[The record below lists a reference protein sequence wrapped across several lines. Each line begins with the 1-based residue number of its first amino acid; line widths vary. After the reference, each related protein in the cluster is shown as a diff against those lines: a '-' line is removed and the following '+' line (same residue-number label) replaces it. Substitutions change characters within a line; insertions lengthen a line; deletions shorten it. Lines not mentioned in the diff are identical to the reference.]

1 LSNIFI
7 QNKSKQKK
15 KNKNSI
21 LTCGIYTFNTKFFL
35 FKMDA
40 ELFFVATVVL
50 NYAFLMWY
58 NYDLIET
65 FFTIATECEGSKVP
79 DFPYGSP
86 ERENLKMA
94 DYLK

>member
-1 LSNIFI
+1 
-7 QNKSKQKK
+7 
-15 KNKNSI
+15 
-21 LTCGIYTFNTKFFL
+21 
-35 FKMDA
+35 MDA
-40 ELFFVATVVL
+40 ELFFVGTIVL
-50 NYAFLMWY
+50 NYTFLIWY

-65 FFTIATECEGSKVP
+65 FFLIATECEGSKVP